1 MRAPTSKASAKLSW
15 QDVPMWEMPV
25 TSPNQPLLLQM
36 SYLSVGARPIF
47 AMVRV
52 VEDGVFMFFT

>member
-1 MRAPTSKASAKLSW
+1 
-15 QDVPMWEMPV
+15 MWEMPV